1 MKRIITTLSALL
13 FACWIFAFLGFAQIS
28 TDEAPISFTNQA
40 INLTL
45 NKQEI
50 DMKVLP
56 RLDMIRIQEED
67 EKYEQNG
74 LPHKNGDSAALL
86 SRNRPGH
93 RLTLKVK

>member
-1 MKRIITTLSALL
+1 MKPTFTLILACL
-13 FACWIFAFLGFAQIS
+13 FVSLGFGQIS

-40 INLTL
+40 INLAP

-67 EKYEQNG
+67 EKDEQNG

-86 SRNRPGH
+86 
-93 RLTLKVK
+93 